1 MASRGKRNGNKRQN
15 RKNRQRQSGGKSPNR
30 YQRGIDEI
38 RAEIVK
44 NNTLLNELAA
54 ANGYVSSDVQT
65 PMTAIVEDEIVRR
78 LIGIER
84 RIGELS
90 ANKTANASREDAVK
104 VTEMVERA
112 IPLLEAIGS
121 DPVTDRKIS
130 GNTVLMLQNSI
141 RRMGIRSCSCLV
153 GDDFDSS
160 SMEAV
165 SMVDTMDSTLDGK
178 VAELV
183 SAASYWMDD
192 DLVRPQA
199 VTVYRRV
206 QRCPRRSRPKSSM
219 WAWTSAPHR

>member
-1 MASRGKRNGNKRQN
+1 MASRGKRNGRKRQN
-15 RKNRQRQSGGKSPNR
+15 RKNRQSGGRSPNR
-30 YQRGIDEI
+30 CQRGIDEI
-38 RAEIVK
+38 RAEIIK
-44 NNTLLNELAA
+44 NNILLNELAA
-54 ANGYVSSDVQT
+54 ANGYVSSDAQT
-65 PMTAIVEDEIVRR
+65 PTTAIVEDEIVRR
-78 LIGIER
+78 LIDIEK
-84 RIGELS
+84 RIHELS
-90 ANKTANASREDAVK
+90 VNKTANASREDAVR

-121 DPVTDRKIS
+121 DPVTDRKIA
-130 GNTVLMLQNSI
+130 GNTVLILQNSV

-165 SMVDTMDSTLDGK
+165 SVVDTMDPTLDGK

-199 VTVYRRV
+199 VTVFRRV
-206 QRCPRRSRPKSSM
+206 Q
-219 WAWTSAPHR
+219 

>member
-1 MASRGKRNGNKRQN
+1 MASRGKRNGRKRQN
-15 RKNRQRQSGGKSPNR
+15 RKNRQSGGRSPNR
-30 YQRGIDEI
+30 CQRGIDEI
-38 RAEIVK
+38 RAEIIK

-54 ANGYVSSDVQT
+54 ANGYVSSDAQT
-65 PMTAIVEDEIVRR
+65 PTTAIVEDEIVRR
-78 LIGIER
+78 LIGIEK
-84 RIGELS
+84 RIDELS
-90 ANKTANASREDAVK
+90 VNKTANASREDAVR

-121 DPVTDRKIS
+121 DPVTDRKIA
-130 GNTVLMLQNSI
+130 GNTVLILQNSV
-141 RRMGIRSCSCLV
+141 RRRGIRSCSCLV

-165 SMVDTMDSTLDGK
+165 SVVDTMDPTLDGK

-199 VTVYRRV
+199 VTVFRRV
-206 QRCPRRSRPKSSM
+206 Q
-219 WAWTSAPHR
+219 

>member
-1 MASRGKRNGNKRQN
+1 MASRGKRNGRKRQN
-15 RKNRQRQSGGKSPNR
+15 RKNRQSGGRSPNR
-30 YQRGIDEI
+30 CQRGIDEI
-38 RAEIVK
+38 RAEIIK

-54 ANGYVSSDVQT
+54 ANGYVSSDAQT
-65 PMTAIVEDEIVRR
+65 PTTAIVEDEIVRR
-78 LIGIER
+78 LIGIEK
-84 RIGELS
+84 RIDELS
-90 ANKTANASREDAVK
+90 VNKTANASHEDAVR

-121 DPVTDRKIS
+121 DPVTDRKIA
-130 GNTVLMLQNSI
+130 GNTVLILQNSV

-165 SMVDTMDSTLDGK
+165 SVVDTMDPTLDGK

-199 VTVYRRV
+199 VTVFRRV
-206 QRCPRRSRPKSSM
+206 Q
-219 WAWTSAPHR
+219 

>member
-1 MASRGKRNGNKRQN
+1 MASRGKRNGRKRQN
-15 RKNRQRQSGGKSPNR
+15 RKNRQSGGRSPNR

-38 RAEIVK
+38 RAEIIK

-54 ANGYVSSDVQT
+54 ANGYVSSDAQT
-65 PMTAIVEDEIVRR
+65 PTTAIVEDEIVRR
-78 LIGIER
+78 LIGIEK
-84 RIGELS
+84 RIDELS
-90 ANKTANASREDAVK
+90 VNKTANASREDAVR

-121 DPVTDRKIS
+121 DPVTDRKIA
-130 GNTVLMLQNSI
+130 GNTVLILQNSV

-165 SMVDTMDSTLDGK
+165 SVVDTMDPRLDGK

-199 VTVYRRV
+199 VTVFRRV
-206 QRCPRRSRPKSSM
+206 Q
-219 WAWTSAPHR
+219 

>member
-1 MASRGKRNGNKRQN
+1 MASRGKRNGRKRQN
-15 RKNRQRQSGGKSPNR
+15 RKNRQSGGRSPNR
-30 YQRGIDEI
+30 CQRGIDEI
-38 RAEIVK
+38 RAEIIK

-54 ANGYVSSDVQT
+54 ANGYVSSDAQT
-65 PMTAIVEDEIVRR
+65 PTTVIVEDEIVRR
-78 LIGIER
+78 LIGIEK
-84 RIGELS
+84 RIDELS
-90 ANKTANASREDAVK
+90 VNKTANASREDAVK

-121 DPVTDRKIS
+121 DPVTDRKIA
-130 GNTVLMLQNSI
+130 GNTVLILQNSV

-165 SMVDTMDSTLDGK
+165 SVVDTMDPTLDGK

-206 QRCPRRSRPKSSM
+206 Q
-219 WAWTSAPHR
+219 

>member
-1 MASRGKRNGNKRQN
+1 MASRGKRNGRKRQN
-15 RKNRQRQSGGKSPNR
+15 RKNRQSGGRSPNR
-30 YQRGIDEI
+30 CQRGIDEI
-38 RAEIVK
+38 RAEIIK

-54 ANGYVSSDVQT
+54 ANGYVSSDAQT
-65 PMTAIVEDEIVRR
+65 PTTAIVEDEIVRR
-78 LIGIER
+78 LIGIEK
-84 RIGELS
+84 RIDELS
-90 ANKTANASREDAVK
+90 VNKTANASREDAVR

-121 DPVTDRKIS
+121 DPVTDRKIA
-130 GNTVLMLQNSI
+130 GNTVLILQNSV

-165 SMVDTMDSTLDGK
+165 SVVDTMDPTLDGK

-199 VTVYRRV
+199 VTVFRRA
-206 QRCPRRSRPKSSM
+206 Q
-219 WAWTSAPHR
+219 

>member
-1 MASRGKRNGNKRQN
+1 MASRGKRNGRKRQN
-15 RKNRQRQSGGKSPNR
+15 RKNRQSGGRSPNR
-30 YQRGIDEI
+30 CQRGIDEI
-38 RAEIVK
+38 RAEIIK

-54 ANGYVSSDVQT
+54 ANGYVSSDAQT
-65 PMTAIVEDEIVRR
+65 PTTAIVEDEIVRR
-78 LIGIER
+78 LIGIEKK
-84 RIGELS
+84 IHELS
-90 ANKTANASREDAVK
+90 VNKTANASRENAMRVI
-104 VTEMVERA
+104 EMVERA

-121 DPVTDRKIS
+121 DPVTDRKIA
-130 GNTVLMLQNSI
+130 GNTVLILQNSV

-165 SMVDTMDSTLDGK
+165 SVVDTMDPTLDGK

-199 VTVYRRV
+199 VTVFRRV
-206 QRCPRRSRPKSSM
+206 Q
-219 WAWTSAPHR
+219 

>member
-1 MASRGKRNGNKRQN
+1 MASRGKRNGRKRQN
-15 RKNRQRQSGGKSPNR
+15 RKNRQSGGRSPNR
-30 YQRGIDEI
+30 CQRGIDEI
-38 RAEIVK
+38 RAEIIK

-54 ANGYVSSDVQT
+54 ANGYVSSDAQT
-65 PMTAIVEDEIVRR
+65 PTTAIVEDEIVRR
-78 LIGIER
+78 LIGIEK
-84 RIGELS
+84 RIDELS
-90 ANKTANASREDAVK
+90 VNKTANASREDAVR

-121 DPVTDRKIS
+121 DPVTDRKIA
-130 GNTVLMLQNSI
+130 GNTVLILQTSV

-165 SMVDTMDSTLDGK
+165 SVVDTMDPTLDGK

-199 VTVYRRV
+199 VTVFRRV
-206 QRCPRRSRPKSSM
+206 Q
-219 WAWTSAPHR
+219 

>member
-1 MASRGKRNGNKRQN
+1 MASRGKRNGRKRQN
-15 RKNRQRQSGGKSPNR
+15 RKNRQSGGRSPNR
-30 YQRGIDEI
+30 CQRGIDEI
-38 RAEIVK
+38 RAEIIK

-54 ANGYVSSDVQT
+54 ANGYVSSDAQT
-65 PMTAIVEDEIVRR
+65 PTTAIVEDEIVRR
-78 LIGIER
+78 LIGIEK
-84 RIGELS
+84 RIDELS
-90 ANKTANASREDAVK
+90 VNKTANASREDAVR

-121 DPVTDRKIS
+121 DPVTDRKIA
-130 GNTVLMLQNSI
+130 GNTVLILQNSV

-165 SMVDTMDSTLDGK
+165 SVVDTMDPTLDGK

-199 VTVYRRV
+199 VTVFRRV
-206 QRCPRRSRPKSSM
+206 Q
-219 WAWTSAPHR
+219 